1 MLGSASNDTLDTI
14 FPKINNEI
22 AKLFEDRN
30 ILLTQGGLI
39 TFTGTQVEF
48 TETLYLVLNQ
58 KISGAVPQIISL
70 GSSTQLF
77 TNSGDM
83 LIATVD
89 RTAGTAVLSVVT
101 SGNPLPAVDS
111 SNQEVFLIA
120 VRYDALDG
128 TQRLYWRTGMAM
140 NAGQTIRLGSSGS
153 GNGSGLGDDVIT
165 TQFRASFTDEFDEGP
180 TAALSA
186 VNSTLTKATYSAAKA
201 LYQISYDATKL
212 GSATGVNVSVAS
224 APSFTVQVGDM
235 FIRNNE
241 AKRITG
247 VVSQTTYQVESA
259 FSSNFVSQAV
269 TVSQAVHS
277 KDVYNTALDGSPIS
291 AAFTDAFSEILVDYE
306 DTSTVGDAIFDINVA
321 PVVGFSASVDNTTWT
336 NTETRPTSPL
346 TEIQTTLFSTA
357 GTSLYVRLFA
367 NKTSGSGTVNV
378 LKYKAYMQKVPTD
391 SSGGVLNSAYAFT
404 NGVGTP
410 VNCSLS
416 VVGGK
421 TRVTL
426 TWQYPVGINVGT
438 PFGSIDVYL
447 NGQLIPRYINATL
460 TPNASFTEV
469 SSTAID
475 LDSNYS
481 AVNVSVEILQR
492 AAIVDQSSQNSTY
505 IAQNTASISAINSN
519 ISLLPT
525 IQRFTS
531 GSGTYYP
538 TYAFIVAGTANVTA
552 GATYT
557 NNSVTFTAITTSSA
571 SGSVYF
577 IATGTPTSSGDLIKS
592 SGTGDSVIS
601 FSSYKKPKYIMVKMA
616 GGGGG
621 GAGGNNN
628 TAGNTVG
635 GTGTATTFG
644 ASLLTANPGTG
655 GSGSAGGT
663 GGAGGTVTVNSPAI
677 SVVAL
682 TGGGGGA
689 SSYSPG
695 GVSQSHGG
703 GAGGNNAFG
712 GGGFAANWSTG
723 GVVAG
728 GAASSNSGGGGG
740 GGTTIT
746 NGNTYG
752 GAGGGAGG
760 YIHAL
765 ILSPATSYAY
775 SIGGGGVG
783 GTPVGANASSGG
795 AGASGI
801 VIVEEYYV

>member
-111 SNQEVFLIA
+111 SNQDVFLIA
-120 VRYDALDG
+120 VRYDAVDG

-153 GNGSGLGDDVIT
+153 GSGSGLGDDVIT
-165 TQFRASFTDEFDEGP
+165 TQFSASFTDEFDEGP

-241 AKRITG
+241 AKRIIG

-277 KDVYNTALDGSPIS
+277 KDVYNIALDGSAIS
-291 AAFTDAFSEILVDYE
+291 AAFTDSFSEILVDYE
-306 DTSTVGDAIFDINVA
+306 DTSAVGDAIFDINVA

-378 LKYKAYMQKVPTD
+378 LKYKAYVQKVPTD

-505 IAQNTASISAINSN
+505 IAVNTTAIAA
-519 ISLLPT
+519 IQTTLSLDPT
-525 IQRFTS
+525 VQKFTS
-531 GSGTYYP
+531 GSGTDTLP
-538 TYAFIVAGTANVTA
+538 ANV
-552 GATYT
+552 
-557 NNSVTFTAITTSSA
+557 
-571 SGSVYF
+571 
-577 IATGTPTSSGDLIKS
+577 
-592 SGTGDSVIS
+592 
-601 FSSYKKPKYIMVKMA
+601 KYIRVRMV

-621 GAGGNNN
+621 GQGSVNTAWAAAGGNGTSSTFGLILTAPGGNGGN
-628 TAGNTVG
+628 INIANGAPAPTISAPAIAVASFAGMNGFSGQGKTAGLDSSSGAG
-635 GTGTATTFG
+635 GSTPFGGAG
-644 ASLLTANPGTG
+644 ASAVGAITGFSGIANS
-655 GSGSAGGT
+655 GSGGGGAGMLISSAGSMGQGGGAGSYIEAIIQNPSPTYSYSVGT
-663 GGAGGTVTVNSPAI
+663 GGAGGLAG
-677 SVVAL
+677 A
-682 TGGGGGA
+682 GGSA
-689 SSYSPG
+689 
-695 GVSQSHGG
+695 G
-703 GAGGNNAFG
+703 GAGG
-712 GGGFAANWSTG
+712 
-723 GVVAG
+723 
-728 GAASSNSGGGGG
+728 SGQ
-740 GGTTIT
+740 I
-746 NGNTYG
+746 
-752 GAGGGAGG
+752 
-760 YIHAL
+760 
-765 ILSPATSYAY
+765 
-775 SIGGGGVG
+775 
-783 GTPVGANASSGG
+783 
-795 AGASGI
+795 
-801 VIVEEYYV
+801 IVEEYYV

>member
-1 MLGSASNDTLDTI
+1 M
-14 FPKINNEI
+14 
-22 AKLFEDRN
+22 
-30 ILLTQGGLI
+30 
-39 TFTGTQVEF
+39 
-48 TETLYLVLNQ
+48 
-58 KISGAVPQIISL
+58 
-70 GSSTQLF
+70 
-77 TNSGDM
+77 
-83 LIATVD
+83 
-89 RTAGTAVLSVVT
+89 
-101 SGNPLPAVDS
+101 
-111 SNQEVFLIA
+111 
-120 VRYDALDG
+120 
-128 TQRLYWRTGMAM
+128 
-140 NAGQTIRLGSSGS
+140 
-153 GNGSGLGDDVIT
+153 
-165 TQFRASFTDEFDEGP
+165 
-180 TAALSA
+180 
-186 VNSTLTKATYSAAKA
+186 
-201 LYQISYDATKL
+201 
-212 GSATGVNVSVAS
+212 
-224 APSFTVQVGDM
+224 
-235 FIRNNE
+235 
-241 AKRITG
+241 
-247 VVSQTTYQVESA
+247 
-259 FSSNFVSQAV
+259 
-269 TVSQAVHS
+269 
-277 KDVYNTALDGSPIS
+277 
-291 AAFTDAFSEILVDYE
+291 
-306 DTSTVGDAIFDINVA
+306 A
-321 PVVGFSASVDNTTWT
+321 PVVGFSASVNNTTWT

-557 NNSVTFTAITTSSA
+557 NNSVTFTALTTSSA

-577 IATGTPTSSGDLIKS
+577 IGTGAPTSSGNLIKS

-601 FSSYKKPKYIMVKMA
+601 FSSYKKPKHILVKMV

-621 GAGGNNN
+621 GAGAAALG
-628 TAGNTVG
+628 
-635 GTGTATTFG
+635 
-644 ASLLTANPGTG
+644 SG
-655 GSGSAGGT
+655 GSGQANGGSGGNTLWQTFGGGITILQANGGT
-663 GGAGGTVTVNSPAI
+663 GGKTHDLGLASGGTVTVNSPAI
-677 SVVAL
+677 QIVGMQGTDGGAYQMSR
-682 TGGGGGA
+682 TGQDLCGGNGGTSFFGGAGAGGSPQNAGIAGSAGKANSGSGGGGAAFVNVGNVYSGGGGA
-689 SSYSPG
+689 SGGYIEALILNPSSSYSYSVG
-695 GVSQSHGG
+695 
-703 GAGGNNAFG
+703 
-712 GGGFAANWSTG
+712 
-723 GVVAG
+723 VAG
-728 GAASSNSGGGGG
+728 TA
-740 GGTTIT
+740 
-746 NGNTYG
+746 GN
-752 GAGGGAGG
+752 GAGGGLSAGSAGG
-760 YIHAL
+760 
-765 ILSPATSYAY
+765 
-775 SIGGGGVG
+775 
-783 GTPVGANASSGG
+783 SGQ
-795 AGASGI
+795 I
-801 VIVEEYYV
+801 IVEEYYV